1 MSARSS
7 RSPSGEAQE
16 LLARARVVPDE
27 PMQRRGDGLRA
38 RFLHAA
44 QGHAQMLGLEY
55 HAHPLWLKLL
65 MQPAGDLDDESL
77 LELEIAGE
85 EVNHAGELGQAED
98 PIGRQVGDVSDAM
111 KRKHVV
117 HAQRLER
124 DVADQDELVV
134 ALVVR
139 KRRQVKRLD
148 RKSTRLNSS
157 HLGISYAVF

>member
-16 LLARARVVPDE
+16 LLARGRVVPDE

-65 MQPAGDLDDESL
+65 MQPAGDLDGQSL

-98 PIGRQVGDVSDAM
+98 PIGRQV
-111 KRKHVV
+111 
-117 HAQRLER
+117 
-124 DVADQDELVV
+124 
-134 ALVVR
+134 
-139 KRRQVKRLD
+139 D

-157 HLGISYAVF
+157 H